1 MDEGRGG
8 VEEEEEEK
16 EREGFNG
23 EGGEGIHG
31 GALV

>member
-23 EGGEGIHG
+23 EGIHG